1 MIRPLLSGEG
11 RGQEEH
17 GGGVT
22 QTENGTTS
30 VPKLLL
36 VEDNPDDVALTRRA
50 LSRARIGNDLA
61 VAGDGEAALDV
72 LYRDV
77 LDGRRDIGLV
87 LLDLGLPK
95 LDGREVL
102 ERVWADRRLRHI
114 PVIVLTSSAKDED
127 MVKSYKGGAV
137 AFLRKPVQVDRLLHA
152 VSDLHGYRLLIA
164 RVPE

>member
-1 MIRPLLSGEG
+1 MNIVDESS
-11 RGQEEH
+11 
-17 GGGVT
+17 
-22 QTENGTTS
+22 NA

-50 LSRARIGNDLA
+50 LARARIGNDVAL
-61 VAGDGEAALDV
+61 AGDGEEALDI

-77 LDGRRDIGLV
+77 LDGRQDIGLI

-102 ERVWADRRLRHI
+102 ERVWTDRRLRHI
-114 PVIVLTSSAKDED
+114 PVIVLTGSARDED

>member
-1 MIRPLLSGEG
+1 MNTVDESS
-11 RGQEEH
+11 
-17 GGGVT
+17 
-22 QTENGTTS
+22 NA

-50 LSRARIGNDLA
+50 LARARIGNDVAL
-61 VAGDGEAALDV
+61 AGDGEEALDI

-77 LDGRRDIGLV
+77 LDGRQDIGLI

-102 ERVWADRRLRHI
+102 ERVWTDRRLRHI
-114 PVIVLTSSAKDED
+114 PVIVLTGSARDED

>member
-1 MIRPLLSGEG
+1 VNAS
-11 RGQEEH
+11 EEK
-17 GGGVT
+17 G
-22 QTENGTTS
+22 NS

-36 VEDNPDDVALTRRA
+36 VEDNADDVALTRRA
-50 LSRARIGNDLA
+50 LTRARIGNDVT
-61 VAGDGEAALDV
+61 VAGDGEEALDI

-77 LDGRRDIGLV
+77 LDGRKDIGLV

-102 ERVWADRRLRHI
+102 ERVWTDRRLRHI
-114 PVIVLTSSAKDED
+114 PVIVLTGSARDED
-127 MVKSYKGGAV
+127 MVRSYKGGAV